1 MLPHYL
7 PGGDKVKTL
16 AELEMESPEGFRN
29 PISTPEQNAM
39 LEKMH
44 SERKAHEALHMAID
58 EIETAFIYPPIPLR
72 GMDWQAT
79 RKGYDEGDLIGRG
92 ATKQEAID
100 HLLEQEEE

>member
-1 MLPHYL
+1 M
-7 PGGDKVKTL
+7 KTL

>member
-29 PISTPEQNAM
+29 PLRTPEQTAM
-39 LEKMH
+39 LEQMH
-44 SERKAHEALHMAID
+44 LERKAHEALHMAID
-58 EIETAFIYPPIPLR
+58 EIETALIYPPIPVR
-72 GMDWQAT
+72 GM
-79 RKGYDEGDLIGRG
+79 DEGDLIGRG

-100 HLLEQEEE
+100 NLLEQEGE

>member
-1 MLPHYL
+1 M
-7 PGGDKVKTL
+7 KTL

-100 HLLEQEEE
+100 HLLEQEGE